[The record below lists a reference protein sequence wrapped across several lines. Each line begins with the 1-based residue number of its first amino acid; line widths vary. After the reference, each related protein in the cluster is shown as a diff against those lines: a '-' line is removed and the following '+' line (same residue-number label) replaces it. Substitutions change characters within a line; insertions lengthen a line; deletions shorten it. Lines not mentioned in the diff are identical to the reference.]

1 MSEQIKELIEKIQQE
16 GVKSAQD
23 KAQAIEDQARRQAED
38 IVKAAKLEAERII
51 AEAQDK
57 TARKE
62 NAGKALLEQAGR
74 DMLLSLRKE
83 INAALEKLIVSQIR
97 HTLKPEELVKI
108 ITGLIKDS
116 LGGEKT
122 GVVISLNKQDMEG
135 VEKGFLNELAEETRK
150 GIILKA
156 SEDILGGFIIS
167 YDHGK
172 SHYDFT
178 DKALAEYISLY
189 LKPKLSEILTA
200 AV

>member
-23 KAQAIEDQARRQAED
+23 KAQAIEDQARRRAED
-38 IVKAAKLEAERII
+38 IVKAAKTEAEKII

-57 TARKE
+57 AIRRE

-83 INAALEKLIVSQIR
+83 INAALERLIVSRIR
-97 HTLKPEELVKI
+97 LTLKPEELVRI
-108 ITGLIKDS
+108 ITNLIKDS

-122 GVVISLNKQDMEG
+122 GVIISLNKQDMEG

-150 GIILKA
+150 GITLKA

-189 LKPKLSEILTA
+189 LKPKLSEILKIT
-200 AV
+200 